1 LISLMMWWESLW
13 LDSIVYVYSIVD
25 VYVFPL
31 ELIGLIDRYLS
42 GLMGL
47 CPLDVFLMSII
58 EIIDVYLPL

>member
-1 LISLMMWWESLW
+1 M
-13 LDSIVYVYSIVD
+13 DSIVYVYSIVD